1 MITPCFLQNLDGE
14 SGNVGSHNSEID
26 TVYLQLP
33 SQTPWLTQGKCR
45 LHFSQ
50 LQSLPLLISHHVS
63 ASFPAARMGPALKAK
78 SSSLSQ
84 PPIVNHQL
92 LGWTVGEL
100 TFRWNRLRWP
110 PMISLAQHCTNKCCT
125 LHLARPKEA
134 YFRPKKRIYSPR
146 QFGISLDIT
155 RRS

>member
-84 PPIVNHQL
+84 PPVKIARSPGHHHSTNDHQTVNI
-92 LGWTVGEL
+92 WET
-100 TFRWNRLRWP
+100 
-110 PMISLAQHCTNKCCT
+110 K
-125 LHLARPKEA
+125 
-134 YFRPKKRIYSPR
+134 
-146 QFGISLDIT
+146 
-155 RRS
+155 